1 VRKSSQELDAALVLS
16 KFLID
21 LRRINCFN
29 RTNNVG
35 WDDFDIMKEIG
46 RGAYGTVF
54 MVKKKTTGKLY
65 AMKTVDWSDKVNE
78 FFKEK
83 FS

>member
-1 VRKSSQELDAALVLS
+1 
-16 KFLID
+16 
-21 LRRINCFN
+21 
-29 RTNNVG
+29 
-35 WDDFDIMKEIG
+35 MKEIG

-78 FFKEK
+78 FFFRKILINIG
-83 FS
+83 

>member
-1 VRKSSQELDAALVLS
+1 MRKSSQELDAALVLS